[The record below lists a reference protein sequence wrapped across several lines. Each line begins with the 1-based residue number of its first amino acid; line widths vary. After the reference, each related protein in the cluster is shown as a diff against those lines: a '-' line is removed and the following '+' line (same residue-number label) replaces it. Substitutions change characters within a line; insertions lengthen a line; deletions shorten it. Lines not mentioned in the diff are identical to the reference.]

1 MKKLKTSLLLLL
13 LISFAVASSAQITYT
28 NGKICINNASPNT
41 DYSLNAKDWTGMY
54 MTCKSSNFLQFDLTP
69 FNPRIAGTGNEIVF
83 YNTQTHTYN
92 SIQVANVYNYSDA
105 RAKENIQTLKSGLSS
120 ILNLRPVSYKW
131 KHDVAVQALSSESSE
146 KEHTATSAAYGPLED
161 DQTQYGFL
169 AQEVEEVLPDA
180 VKTDNEGHKM
190 INYTAIIPMLVQ
202 AVQELQATVETQ
214 AQRIEQLSNG
224 KGPQIIGRTNYKIL
238 SCSPNPTNGFVSI
251 TTQLDDNARSAKII
265 ISSLMGS
272 KEKELTVSPQCPTT
286 STNISS
292 LNSGIYIVSLFVN
305 GKLTDYQRLIKE

>member
-69 FNPRIAGTGNEIVF
+69 SNPRIAGTGNEIVF

-105 RAKENIQTLKSGLSS
+105 RAKENVQTLKSGLSS

-131 KHDVAVQALSSESSE
+131 KHDVAVQSLSTASSENENIASN
-146 KEHTATSAAYGPLED
+146 AAYGPLED

-180 VKTDNEGHKM
+180 IKTDNEGHKM

-224 KGPQIIGRTNYKIL
+224 KEPQVIGRTNNKIL
-238 SCSPNPTNGFVSI
+238 NCSPNPTNGFVSI
-251 TTQLDDNARSAKII
+251 TTQLDDDARNAKII

-272 KEKELTVSPQCPTT
+272 REKELTVSPQSPTT

>member
-1 MKKLKTSLLLLL
+1 MKKLKSSLLLLL
-13 LISFAVASSAQITYT
+13 LVSFAVTTSAQITYIG
-28 NGKICINNASPNT
+28 GKLGVNNASTNT
-41 DYSLNAKDWTGMY
+41 FYSFNAKDWTGMY

-69 FNPRIAGTGNEIVF
+69 ANPRIAGTGNQVVF
-83 YNTQTHTYN
+83 YNTQTQTFN

-105 RAKENIQTLKSGLSS
+105 RAKENVQTLKSGLSS
-120 ILNLRPVSYKW
+120 VLSLRPVSYKW
-131 KHDVAVQALSSESSE
+131 KREAVVQSLSSEPSE
-146 KEHTATSAAYGPLED
+146 KENITSTVANGPVED

-180 VKTDNEGHKM
+180 IKTDAEGHKM

-224 KGPQIIGRTNYKIL
+224 KGTQLIGDANNKIL
-238 SCSPNPTNGFVSI
+238 SCSPNPTNGFVTI
-251 TTQLDDNARSAKII
+251 TTQLDNDVKSAKII

-272 KEKELTVSPQCPTT
+272 REKELTVSPQSPTAST
-286 STNISS
+286 SISS

-305 GKLTDYQRLIKE
+305 GKLADYQRLIKE

>member
-1 MKKLKTSLLLLL
+1 MKKLKSSLLLLL
-13 LISFAVASSAQITYT
+13 LVSFAVTTSAQITYT
-28 NGKICINNASPNT
+28 GGKLGINNASTNT
-41 DYSLNAKDWTGMY
+41 FYSLNAKDWTGMY

-69 FNPRIAGTGNEIVF
+69 ANPRIAGTENQVVF
-83 YNTQTHTYN
+83 YNTQTQTFN

-105 RAKENIQTLKSGLSS
+105 RAKENVQTLKSGLSS
-120 ILNLRPVSYKW
+120 VLSLRPVSYKW
-131 KHDVAVQALSSESSE
+131 KREAVVQSLSSEPSE
-146 KEHTATSAAYGPLED
+146 KENITSTVAYGPVED

-180 VKTDNEGHKM
+180 IKTDAEGHKM

-224 KGPQIIGRTNYKIL
+224 KGTQLIGDANNKIL
-238 SCSPNPTNGFVSI
+238 SCSPNPTNGFVTI
-251 TTQLDDNARSAKII
+251 TTQLDNDVKSAKII

-272 KEKELTVSPQCPTT
+272 REKELTVSPQSPTAST
-286 STNISS
+286 SISS

-305 GKLTDYQRLIKE
+305 GKLADYQRLIKE